1 MKSSKQLFNEYIT
14 LFNNIKFYRKKLN
27 LSQEKFAEMCEVSAS
42 YIKQIEAGREYKN
55 MTLSV
60 LFKISNVLNIP
71 INELFNN
78 KN

>member
-14 LFNNIKFYRKKLN
+14 LVNNIKFYRKKLN